1 MLDSLREIFTLDQ
14 STVRTG
20 RRYFNLLA
28 RAIMLIAT
36 LAGMLLLNMAW
47 SWLTEQSAKQLR
59 ISDIVQIRLAQAG
72 VIVLVAVTVVALLF
86 SIRDL
91 TLLVWYELL
100 GRNGGNEQP

>member
-1 MLDSLREIFTLDQ
+1 
-14 STVRTG
+14 
-20 RRYFNLLA
+20 
-28 RAIMLIAT
+28 MLIAT